1 MADNWQLKA
10 VLSANAESMLRT
22 LKFVNNATKTTRKY
36 LMDVGKSATNLAG
49 HVGLPLGLIS
59 GAMGAL
65 SVAGLKTA
73 IMSFAELGD
82 QVVKSAQRI
91 GVNTDEYQRL
101 KYAAGQ
107 SGVSVEG
114 LGASMGRLNKGIAL
128 AASGGNKDLA
138 ALFKRT
144 GIAMRDASGNLR
156 SGASL
161 LPEIAHLFTKNK
173 GAAVQARIGTA
184 IFGKGWQELAP
195 LLQGGKKGIDELNER
210 FEKLG
215 LAVGGKALKSGEE
228 FGDKLEDL
236 EMVVKSYG
244 NTIAAELVPEFNKS
258 LESTI
263 KWAVANRALIVV
275 PVAKFIADMAD
286 KLKNVDWTN
295 VIKGVGDFVLGI
307 KDFIGWI
314 GGAKNALIGL
324 VVIMNAQTISALIGL
339 TASLGRAGFAF
350 LAMAAQAYIAG
361 NASLLSMLRVAAVA
375 LFTAGPLGVLGVA
388 FAWMGGMA
396 ASAGGLLSGAMG
408 LAAVAV
414 RGLGAALMANP
425 LGIIIGIATAA
436 YLIYKNWDT
445 LKGWFSSFFDWIGEK
460 FQKFLGWAKSLA
472 GIVGVIFSADGSGD
486 GPSGNGAGGSSRIG
500 RPFSYDDAFAA
511 ENGARPNIADRTSQY
526 FGGARPPLTGNTQQ
540 QVGGKFTFDF
550 QNAPPGMRVAGIE
563 TKGNTDVD
571 MSVGIHGS
579 ALD

>member
-1 MADNWQLKA
+1 MANDWQLKA

-22 LKFVNNATKTTRKY
+22 LKFVNQATKTTRKY
-36 LMDVGKSATNLAG
+36 LMDVGSSATNLAG
-49 HVGLPLGLIS
+49 RAGLPLGLIS
-59 GAMGAL
+59 GALGAL
-65 SVAGLKTA
+65 SVAGIKAAAT
-73 IMSFAELGD
+73 SFAELGD

-91 GVNTDEYQRL
+91 GVTTGEYQRL

-114 LGASMGRLNKGIAL
+114 LGLSMGRLNKGVAL
-128 AASGGNKDLA
+128 AAAGGNKELA
-138 ALFKRT
+138 KVFNRA
-144 GIAMRDASGNLR
+144 GIAMRDAKGHLR
-156 SGASL
+156 SAADL
-161 LPEIAHLFTKNK
+161 LPEVAQMFVKNK
-173 GAAVQARIGTA
+173 GAAVQARIGTT

-195 LLQGGKKGIDELNER
+195 LLQGGAEGIDLLNKRYE
-210 FEKLG
+210 ELG
-215 LAVGGKALKSGEE
+215 LAVGEKALKSGEE

-236 EMVVKSYG
+236 DMVVKSYG

-275 PVAKFIADMAD
+275 PVAKFIANMAD
-286 KLKNVDWTN
+286 QLKSVDWTN
-295 VIKGVGDFVLGI
+295 VVKGVGNFVVGI

-324 VVIMNAQTISALIGL
+324 AVIMNAQTIVALIGL
-339 TASLGRAGFAF
+339 VASLGRAAFAF
-350 LAMAAQAYIAG
+350 LAMGVQAYIAG
-361 NASLLSMLRVAAVA
+361 NASLLSMVRVAAVA
-375 LFTAGPLGVLGVA
+375 LFTAGPLGVLGAA
-388 FAWMGGMA
+388 FAWMGSI
-396 ASAGGLLSGAMG
+396 ASASGGLLSGAMG
-408 LAAVAV
+408 LATMAV

-445 LKGWFSSFFDWIGEK
+445 LKGWFSSFFDWVGEK

-472 GIVGVIFSADGSGD
+472 GIVGVIFGGDGSGD
-486 GPSGNGAGGSSRIG
+486 GASGNGAGGSSRGG
-500 RPFSYDDAFAA
+500 RPFSYDGAFAA
-511 ENGARPNIADRTSQY
+511 ENGARPNIGDSAMQY

-571 MSVGIHGS
+571 MSVGTRS
-579 ALD
+579 YALD

>member
-22 LKFVNNATKTTRKY
+22 LKFVNQATKTTRKY
-36 LMDVGKSATNLAG
+36 LMDVASSATNLAG
-49 HVGLPLGLIS
+49 RVGLPLGLIS
-59 GAMGAL
+59 GALGAL
-65 SVAGLKTA
+65 SVAGIKGAVT
-73 IMSFAELGD
+73 SFAELGD

-91 GVNTDEYQRL
+91 GVTTDEYQKL

-114 LGASMGRLNKGIAL
+114 LGSSVGRLNKGIAL

-144 GIAMRDASGNLR
+144 GISMRDANGHLR
-156 SGASL
+156 SGADL
-161 LPEIAHLFTKNK
+161 LPEVAEMFKKNTN
-173 GAAVQARIGTA
+173 AATQARMGTA

-195 LLQGGKKGIDELNER
+195 LLKDGAEGIDKLNKRYAE
-210 FEKLG
+210 LG
-215 LAVGGKALKSGEE
+215 LAVGGDALLEGEA

-263 KWAVANRALIVV
+263 KWAVANRDLIVV

-286 KLKNVDWTN
+286 QLKNVDWSS
-295 VIKGVGDFVLGI
+295 VIKGVGDFVTGI

-324 VVIMNAQTISALIGL
+324 AIIMNAQTIAALIGL
-339 TASLGRAGFAF
+339 VASLGRAAFAF
-350 LAMAAQAYIAG
+350 LAMGVQAYIAG
-361 NASLLSMLRVAAVA
+361 NASLLSMVRVAAVA
-375 LFTAGPLGVLGVA
+375 LFTAGPLGILGAA
-388 FAWMGGMA
+388 FAWMGSMA
-396 ASAGGLLSGAMG
+396 AGAGGLLSGAMG

-445 LKGWFSSFFDWIGEK
+445 LKAWFSSFFDWIGEK

-472 GIVGVIFSADGSGD
+472 GIVGVMFGGD
-486 GPSGNGAGGSSRIG
+486 GGAGAPAAMPASGTDQQTLADRSAPMGNGE
-500 RPFSYDDAFAA
+500 RPSLVRNA
-511 ENGARPNIADRTSQY
+511 
-526 FGGARPPLTGNTQQ
+526 QQ
-540 QVGGKFTFDF
+540 DVGGKFTFDF
-550 QNAPPGMRVAGIE
+550 QNAPPGMRLAGME
-563 TKGNTDVD
+563 TKGQTDVD
-571 MSVGIHGS
+571 MNVGTRS
-579 ALD
+579 YAMD